1 MAVRGATDALLLAM
15 VVAEVGNGV
24 DSFISIDMV
33 GGVLTDMIG
42 GVVASTR
49 GGGLRFAKFLMS
61 SGKEGFEL
69 GPDLVGW
76 IPLLPKLAIVIE

>member
-1 MAVRGATDALLLAM
+1 MIASSDSGQI
-15 VVAEVGNGV
+15 GNGV
-24 DSFISIDMV
+24 NSFLSIDMV
-33 GGVLTDMIG
+33 GGVLADMIG

-69 GPDLVGW
+69 GP
-76 IPLLPKLAIVIE
+76 ILLLSC